1 RCRPGG
7 ARGGRDD
14 RPRPVA
20 VRPVHGGGDVGEPRP
35 RALGRER
42 WLAEGRPVA
51 AGRAE
56 RDGRRAG
63 QRQGA
68 RPARG
73 ARRRQRRRPRDA
85 RARAAGRRPR
95 DRRRDDPQGD
105 RARAQAR
112 ELRHRLADAGRAAGR
127 RPAQRD
133 HRAAP
138 RRPGPPQPGLRRRR
152 VRTHPFYG
160 ARMAGTDAR
169 WRLGAGAAVLL
180 VLGAVAGGVA
190 QRMVVDAQPAAVLP
204 TPVATATA
212 ELVVD
217 VQGAVAE
224 PGVYRLPQGSRV
236 LDALARAGG
245 TIDEAAPGALN
256 LARPLADGEQLI
268 VPTVEEQAAAQ
279 ASPEE
284 GGPVSLN
291 RSDAAALETL
301 PGVGPSL
308 AGAIIAH
315 REEHGPFTDI
325 AQLDDVAGVGP
336 ATLDRL

>member
-1 RCRPGG
+1 
-7 ARGGRDD
+7 
-14 RPRPVA
+14 
-20 VRPVHGGGDVGEPRP
+20 
-35 RALGRER
+35 
-42 WLAEGRPVA
+42 
-51 AGRAE
+51 
-56 RDGRRAG
+56 
-63 QRQGA
+63 
-68 RPARG
+68 
-73 ARRRQRRRPRDA
+73 
-85 RARAAGRRPR
+85 
-95 DRRRDDPQGD
+95 
-105 RARAQAR
+105 
-112 ELRHRLADAGRAAGR
+112 
-127 RPAQRD
+127 
-133 HRAAP
+133 
-138 RRPGPPQPGLRRRR
+138 
-152 VRTHPFYG
+152 
-160 ARMAGTDAR
+160 MAGTDAR

-245 TIDEAAPGALN
+245 TDDEAAPGALN

-268 VPTVEEQAAAQ
+268 VPTVEEQAEVAQ
-279 ASPEE
+279 AGPEE

-315 REEHGPFTDI
+315 RDEHGPFTDI
-325 AQLDDVAGVGP
+325 AQLDDVAGIGP
-336 ATLDRL
+336 ATLERLTPLVTL